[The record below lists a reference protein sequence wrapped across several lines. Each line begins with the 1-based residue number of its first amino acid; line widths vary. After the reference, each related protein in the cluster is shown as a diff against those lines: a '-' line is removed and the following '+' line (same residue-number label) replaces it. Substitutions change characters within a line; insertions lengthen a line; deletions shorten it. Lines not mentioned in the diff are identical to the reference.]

1 MDQRTISV
9 HAIDP
14 VETGLPGV
22 RCLVVTQRTR
32 TFDPQEVPEL
42 SYYLGS
48 IPPSEGSA
56 ITFARLIRGHWAG
69 CENRNHWV
77 RDHCM
82 REDRTRLG
90 SYEAN
95 CVLSALRVCL
105 LVIKSILYA
114 DSSWPELIERCQHNP
129 GITTAAILKLRA
141 K

>member
-1 MDQRTISV
+1 MRSLI
-9 HAIDP
+9 
-14 VETGLPGV
+14 
-22 RCLVVTQRTR
+22 VTHRTR
-32 TFDPQEVPEL
+32 TFDPDEVPDV
-42 SYYLGS
+42 SYYLAS
-48 IPPSEGSA
+48 IPPAEGCA
-56 ITFARLIRGHWAG
+56 ITFARWIRGHWAG

-114 DSSWPELIERCQHNP
+114 DCSWPELTERCQYDP
-129 GITTAAILKLRA
+129 RIPAAAILKLQA